1 VATGVAQI
9 ARTVRV
15 EMGADE
21 AWKTRVS
28 GDYIVFQPEFPLFL
42 NL

>member
-1 VATGVAQI
+1 M
-9 ARTVRV
+9 ARTVRAV
-15 EMGADE
+15 MGGDQ
-21 AWKTRVS
+21 AWKTRLS